1 VGALL
6 ADETQR
12 NRQDDDDMASHAAD
26 EPTAVWDANTLREAG
41 LGDLIKK
48 PETDSDPPSAP
59 ATPGARNQGPSIMVD
74 EAAAGAKA
82 VRGPSMRDDNG
93 ELGWGATLGLAAG
106 LGAAVY
112 LLIRF
117 LK

>member
-1 VGALL
+1 MGGSLG
-6 ADETQR
+6 DEKREQPDA
-12 NRQDDDDMASHAAD
+12 DDDEAVRHAAD

-41 LGDLIKK
+41 LGDLINK
-48 PETDSDPPSAP
+48 PESLPPPPRRTAK
-59 ATPGARNQGPSIMVD
+59 GNEGPSIVVD

-82 VRGPSMRDDNG
+82 RQVASAKSAND
-93 ELGWGATLGLAAG
+93 ELSWGATIGLAAG

-112 LLIRF
+112 VLIRL

>member
-1 VGALL
+1 MGAIL
-6 ADETQR
+6 ADDTQR
-12 NRQDDDDMASHAAD
+12 KRQAGDDDMASHAAD

-48 PETDSDPPSAP
+48 PDSEPPPP
-59 ATPGARNQGPSIMVD
+59 ATPAIRGQAPSILVD

-82 VRGPSMRDDNG
+82 QQGPRDDDG

>member
-12 NRQDDDDMASHAAD
+12 KRQDDDDMASHAAD

-59 ATPGARNQGPSIMVD
+59 ATPAMKGQQGPSILVD
-74 EAAAGAKA
+74 EAQAGAKA
-82 VRGPSMRDDNG
+82 QRGSSREDNG

>member
-1 VGALL
+1 LLGAVL
-6 ADETQR
+6 ADEQR
-12 NRQDDDDMASHAAD
+12 KLDDDLSHAAD

-48 PETDSDPPSAP
+48 PISEPPP
-59 ATPGARNQGPSIMVD
+59 AQTPAIRGNQGPSIVVD

-82 VRGPSMRDDNG
+82 TVSSDSSGSG

-112 LLIRF
+112 LVIRF

>member
-1 VGALL
+1 MGALL
-6 ADETQR
+6 ADDTQR
-12 NRQDDDDMASHAAD
+12 KRQAGDDDTSHAAD

-48 PETDSDPPSAP
+48 PDSEPPPP
-59 ATPGARNQGPSIMVD
+59 ATPAVRGNQGPSIFVD
-74 EAAAGAKA
+74 EAQAGAKA
-82 VRGPSMRDDNG
+82 QRGPNSREDNG

>member
-1 VGALL
+1 M

-12 NRQDDDDMASHAAD
+12 KRQDDDDMASHAAD

-48 PETDSDPPSAP
+48 PEHDSDPPLAP
-59 ATPGARNQGPSIMVD
+59 ATPAMKGQQGPSIMVD
-74 EAAAGAKA
+74 EAQAGAKA
-82 VRGPSMRDDNG
+82 QRGPNRDDNG

>member
-1 VGALL
+1 LGAKL

-12 NRQDDDDMASHAAD
+12 KRQAGDDDMSHAAD

-48 PETDSDPPSAP
+48 PDSEPPPP
-59 ATPGARNQGPSIMVD
+59 ATPAIRGQAPSILVD

-82 VRGPSMRDDNG
+82 QKGASDDDG

>member
-1 VGALL
+1 M
-6 ADETQR
+6 ADEQR
-12 NRQDDDDMASHAAD
+12 NRDTVDDDMSHAAD

-48 PETDSDPPSAP
+48 PTSEPPPP
-59 ATPGARNQGPSIMVD
+59 ATPAARGNQGPSIVVD

-82 VRGPSMRDDNG
+82 QVASHGHDADG